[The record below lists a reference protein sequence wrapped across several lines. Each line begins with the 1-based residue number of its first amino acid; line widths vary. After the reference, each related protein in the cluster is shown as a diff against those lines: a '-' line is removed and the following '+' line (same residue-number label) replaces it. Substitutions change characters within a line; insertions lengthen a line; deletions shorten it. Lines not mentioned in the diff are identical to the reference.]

1 MPKRPAHLPPATALA
16 LGLAVLVAIASA
28 CSGDDDSAM
37 QSETQAEMAA
47 LRGEMDAMQGD
58 MQDEM
63 AQMQTEAES
72 QMAEMVSLMQS
83 EMAGMDTKME
93 SSLQSE
99 MQTEAAEMMAEMQG
113 GMTDLRAEMRS
124 ETADVAERVKQQVAA
139 AIERYEE
146 IGEAAFEE
154 ITYSGDYLDGEL
166 YVYVIDAD
174 GVILAQAANPDLVDV
189 NNYDLQDS
197 TGAYLVRGIL
207 DSATPE
213 GTWVTY
219 RFTNPATGREEPKRS
234 WAVAH
239 DGLVF
244 GSGYYNDL
252 DALVKEQVARAIER
266 YEEVGADAFE
276 EITSSGDYID
286 GEIYVFVGDAE
297 GVILAHAANP
307 DLAGQNLYD
316 LQYSTGAYIVRG
328 ILDSATPEGAWTVY
342 RFTNPVTGQE
352 EPKHTWAVS
361 HDGLVFGS
369 GRYANEA
376 ELAQDM
382 VADAIARYRE
392 VGTAVFEEITAGP
405 GYASGEVYVYVVGP
419 DGTNLAHAVNPDLV
433 GQDLSDLQDSA
444 GVFVTRGILDTAT
457 PEGAWTVYRFTNP
470 VTGQEEPKHS
480 WVVSHNGLVFGSGYY
495 TDS

>member
-1 MPKRPAHLPPATALA
+1 MLKRSAHFSPAAALA
-16 LGLAVLVAIASA
+16 LGLAAAAVIASA
-28 CSGDDDSAM
+28 CSGDDDSAIHA
-37 QSETQAEMAA
+37 ETQADVAALQANVQNMQNEMSQMQAEVEGQMDEMAA
-47 LRGEMDAMQGD
+47 R
-58 MQDEM
+58 
-63 AQMQTEAES
+63 
-72 QMAEMVSLMQS
+72 MQS

-99 MQTEAAEMMAEMQG
+99 MQSEAAEMMAEMQG
-113 GMTDLRAEMRS
+113 GMAGLRAEMRS
-124 ETADVAERVKQQVAA
+124 GTAAVVERVKQQVAA
-139 AIERYEE
+139 AIERYGEA
-146 IGEAAFEE
+146 GEAAFEE
-154 ITYSGDYLDGEL
+154 ITSSGDYVDGEL
-166 YVYVIDAD
+166 YVYVLNTD
-174 GVILAQAANPDLVDV
+174 GVILAHAVNPELVGEDRS
-189 NNYDLQDS
+189 DLQDS
-197 TGAYLVRGIL
+197 TGAYILREIL
-207 DSATPE
+207 DAATPD
-213 GTWVTY
+213 GAWATY
-219 RFTNPATGREEPKRS
+219 RLDNPTTGREEPKRS
-234 WAVAH
+234 WTVVH

-244 GSGYYNDL
+244 GSGYYNDY

-266 YEEVGADAFE
+266 YEEIGAAAFE

-286 GEIYVFVGDAE
+286 GEIYVFVGDSD

-307 DLAGQNLYD
+307 DLAGQDLYD
-316 LQYSTGAYIVRG
+316 LQDSTGAYIVRG
-328 ILDSATPEGAWTVY
+328 ILDSATPDGAWTIY
-342 RFTNPVTGQE
+342 RFANPVTGQE

-382 VADAIARYRE
+382 VADAIDRYRE
-392 VGTAVFEEITAGP
+392 VGTAVFEEITTGP

-419 DGTNLAHAVNPDLV
+419 DGTNLAHAVNGDLV

-444 GVFVTRGILDTAT
+444 GVFVTRGILDSAT

-470 VTGQEEPKHS
+470 VTGREEPKHS